1 MERSNNKV
9 KDIVVIGAGVGG
21 LATSIRLAKKGHK
34 VSIYEAGNFIGGK
47 CHSIVREGFTFDT
60 GPNLLTI
67 PAVYRDLFM
76 KSGKRLEH
84 ILELK
89 SVDPAFAYNF
99 SDGKVL
105 KLSNLSVKNNC
116 DEIESVFGKGAGDEW
131 HNLMQRAERMWD
143 LSRGPFIESELRIK
157 NILKE
162 LSFSKLI
169 AISPFISLRKYV
181 SRYTKNKYLR
191 MIIDRYATY
200 SGSDPRKAP
209 APILTIPFIE
219 SAFGAWH
226 ITGGIGKLSEK
237 LGERAQEIGVRIQL
251 NSPVEKIILKDGRA
265 AGIKLKSG
273 EEIISDLVVSNVDAT
288 LLYEN
293 LIPTNFKG
301 ARRERRKL
309 NNLTP
314 SFSGFSLFIGL
325 DNSKISG
332 PVPKLEHHNIYF
344 PDDYDESLS
353 FVAITCNNIKKSR
366 KVLCNLKNK
375 TKNKIMLAPVIQKN
389 DKQAKLLIGIFSVVV
404 FVAVSFLSKF
414 TINVQLPFDKHIFAL
429 LNALL
434 NTAVA
439 ILLVLALL
447 AIKQKKYTAHKNL
460 MLTALILSV
469 LFLVSYIAHHLLAG
483 ETKFGDTDHDGI
495 VSVAEIAVV
504 GNLRA
509 FYFILLDLKS
519 TRLNS
524 SH

>member
-1 MERSNNKV
+1 MERSKNKV

-34 VSIYEAGNFIGGK
+34 VSIYEAGDFIGGK

-237 LGERAQEIGVRIQL
+237 LGERAQEIGVRIHL

-273 EEIISDLVVSNVDAT
+273 EEIISDLVVSNVDAN
-288 LLYEN
+288 LLYEK

-309 NNLTP
+309 KNLTP

-344 PDDYDESLS
+344 PDDYDEEFKSLFDMNIPVDDPTIYIS
-353 FVAITCNNIKKSR
+353 APKDLSLVPNERCESWSVLVNAPLHNPKSGVDWNLIEEEYAQKILNRLEELGLKVKDRLAYFEYRSPRNLAIEVNAPGGSIYGTSSNGF
-366 KVLCNLKNK
+366 
-375 TKNKIMLAPVIQKN
+375 LAPFKRPQNRSDIPGLYLVGGSTHPGGG
-389 DKQAKLLIGIFSVVV
+389 LPLVGIS
-404 FVAVSFLSKF
+404 AE
-414 TINVQLPFDKHIFAL
+414 I
-429 LNALL
+429 
-434 NTAVA
+434 
-439 ILLVLALL
+439 
-447 AIKQKKYTAHKNL
+447 
-460 MLTALILSV
+460 
-469 LFLVSYIAHHLLAG
+469 
-483 ETKFGDTDHDGI
+483 
-495 VSVAEIAVV
+495 VAEAI
-504 GNLRA
+504 G
-509 FYFILLDLKS
+509 
-519 TRLNS
+519 
-524 SH
+524 

>member
-1 MERSNNKV
+1 MERSKNKV

-34 VSIYEAGNFIGGK
+34 VSIYEAGDFIGGK

-105 KLSNLSVKNNC
+105 KLSNLSVKKNC
-116 DEIESVFGKGAGDEW
+116 AEIESVFGKGAGDDW

-237 LGERAQEIGVRIQL
+237 LGERAQEIGVRIHL

-273 EEIISDLVVSNVDAT
+273 EEIISDLVVSNVDAN

-309 NNLTP
+309 KNLTP

-344 PDDYDESLS
+344 PDDYDEEFKSLFDMNIPVDDPTIYIS
-353 FVAITCNNIKKSR
+353 APKDLSLVPNERCESWSVLVNAPLHKPKGGVDWNLIEAEYAQKILDRLEELGLKVKDRLAYFEYRSPKGLAIDVNAPGGSIYGTSSNGF
-366 KVLCNLKNK
+366 
-375 TKNKIMLAPVIQKN
+375 LAPFKRPQNRSDIPGLYLVGGSTHPGGG
-389 DKQAKLLIGIFSVVV
+389 LPLVGIS
-404 FVAVSFLSKF
+404 
-414 TINVQLPFDKHIFAL
+414 
-429 LNALL
+429 
-434 NTAVA
+434 
-439 ILLVLALL
+439 
-447 AIKQKKYTAHKNL
+447 
-460 MLTALILSV
+460 
-469 LFLVSYIAHHLLAG
+469 
-483 ETKFGDTDHDGI
+483 
-495 VSVAEIAVV
+495 AEIVADAI
-504 GNLRA
+504 G
-509 FYFILLDLKS
+509 
-519 TRLNS
+519 
-524 SH
+524 